1 MSELLYGSLV
11 VLSEFLFPMQ
21 SVLLK
26 SYKYNTLIMTF
37 LLALINSIVFFS
49 IIFYYITYNNI
60 SFSFIDFYTN
70 KLSLILQFA
79 GFYFLIMV
87 AYTFPVIPASISVPM
102 FALWPVFLDLLSKEF
117 YGINITTG
125 QYVSFIVV
133 LVGVLVI
140 SYSPIKIKNQFSFI
154 NILLLISGIFSL
166 SFVYSLLSAVE
177 YSEEIKK
184 NNILKSS
191 CDITLYTT
199 IGPLLGVLLLIGGS
213 QLFNKKDLPSLLK
226 ITKYPGIKDALFIM
240 VGYFFTA
247 SLFNILNVT
256 GYDNLPTTTY
266 AVLDNTSVI
275 ASMIIGYIFLKE
287 KISYQKIAGA
297 IVVILG
303 IGINIYYRNTKN
315 DKMVLKP
322 FYKKWLT

>member
-1 MSELLYGSLV
+1 MSDLLYGGLV

-21 SVLLK
+21 PVLLK
-26 SYKYNTLIMTF
+26 SYKYKSLIMS
-37 LLALINSIVFFS
+37 LLQGIINCATYFS
-49 IIFYYITYNNI
+49 IILYYLNYNNI

-70 KLSLILQFA
+70 KLQLIIQLL
-79 GFYFLIMV
+79 GFYAFIIF
-87 AYTFPVIPASISVPM
+87 AYTFPLLPASISVPM

-133 LVGVLVI
+133 LVGVLVM
-140 SYSPIKIKNQFSFI
+140 SYSPVKTKNQFSFI
-154 NILLLISGIFSL
+154 TILLLISGIFTI
-166 SFVYSLLSAVE
+166 SFVYSLLSAIE
-177 YSEEIKK
+177 YSEEIKNHK
-184 NNILKSS
+184 LLKSS
-191 CDITLYTT
+191 LNISLTST
-199 IGPLLGVLLLIGGS
+199 GLLTGVLVLIGVS
-213 QLFNKKDLPSLLK
+213 RFFNNKDLPSLLK
-226 ITKYPGIKDALFIM
+226 ITKYPGIKDALFILI
-240 VGYFFTA
+240 GYFFT
-247 SLFNILNVT
+247 SSIMNLMNIT

-266 AVLDNTSVI
+266 AVLDNTSII

-303 IGINIYYRNTKN
+303 IGINIHYRNTKN